1 MIFLTPADAGSQTF
15 KILLIASEI
24 IVPLIVFVGA
34 YLIFKPVFGKK
45 EEEETNPETENE
57 KDQLR

>member
-1 MIFLTPADAGSQTF
+1 MIFLTPADAGSQSF
-15 KILLIASEI
+15 KILLIVSEI